1 MKLKMVVSRGPRQ
14 GFDKVM
20 FPAKMR
26 EKGTGVALTNG
37 SSMTKS
43 VDFLLFL
50 RELEC
55 NSVCLNVHTYSLSTA
70 VGGLI
75 MSVTD
80 GSLSM
85 VLLAILSNVYLSLNG
100 GLTGS

>member
-26 EKGTGVALTNG
+26 EKGTGVVLANG
-37 SSMTKS
+37 SPMTKS

-55 NSVCLNVHTYSLSTA
+55 NSVCLNVHTCLLVL
-70 VGGLI
+70 VGLFIALVQLLG
-75 MSVTD
+75 
-80 GSLSM
+80 GSL
-85 VLLAILSNVYLSLNG
+85 
-100 GLTGS
+100 

>member
-1 MKLKMVVSRGPRQ
+1 MKPKMVISRGRRQ

-26 EKGTGVALTNG
+26 EKGTGVALAN
-37 SSMTKS
+37 SSLMTKS

-55 NSVCLNVHTYSLSTA
+55 NSVCLNVHTFLLVLVGLFIA
-70 VGGLI
+70 LVQLLGGL
-75 MSVTD
+75 
-80 GSLSM
+80 L
-85 VLLAILSNVYLSLNG
+85 
-100 GLTGS
+100 

>member
-1 MKLKMVVSRGPRQ
+1 MKLKMVISRGPRQ

-26 EKGTGVALTNG
+26 EKGTRVVLANG
-37 SSMTKS
+37 SPMTKS

-55 NSVCLNVHTYSLSTA
+55 NSVCLNVHTFLLVL
-70 VGGLI
+70 VGLFIALVQLLG
-75 MSVTD
+75 
-80 GSLSM
+80 GSL
-85 VLLAILSNVYLSLNG
+85 
-100 GLTGS
+100 

>member
-26 EKGTGVALTNG
+26 EKGTEVVLANG
-37 SSMTKS
+37 SPMTKS
-43 VDFLLFL
+43 VNFLLFL

-55 NSVCLNVHTYSLSTA
+55 NSVCLNVHTFLLVLVGLFIA
-70 VGGLI
+70 LVQLLGGL
-75 MSVTD
+75 
-80 GSLSM
+80 L
-85 VLLAILSNVYLSLNG
+85 
-100 GLTGS
+100 

>member
-26 EKGTGVALTNG
+26 EKGTGVVLANG
-37 SSMTKS
+37 SPMTKS

-55 NSVCLNVHTYSLSTA
+55 NSVCLNVHTFLLVLVGLFIA
-70 VGGLI
+70 LVQLLGGLLW
-75 MSVTD
+75 V
-80 GSLSM
+80 
-85 VLLAILSNVYLSLNG
+85 
-100 GLTGS
+100 